1 MGKLKSKI
9 LAWLAD
15 DTPES
20 TPAQFSTSTTTST
33 TESTPSD
40 SVPVQDTAD
49 VPYVVPDTVVAD
61 DDVDDLPIHEAPAAM
76 IDYWHAFGCHLFLN
90 MLLRQ
95 YALDCAQ
102 NGSAHNHFKIGLNE
116 TRHEATFAID
126 YAAGKT
132 VRYYAIPFNEKNTA
146 PIDKKQARC
155 VLEKVSQLR
164 EARRRFEKFGE
175 FMIEQFDEAK

>member
-15 DTPES
+15 DTPAES
-20 TPAQFSTSTTTST
+20 TPAQDTTST
-33 TESTPSD
+33 APSD
-40 SVPVQDTAD
+40 SVPAQAATD
-49 VPYVVPDTVVAD
+49 VP
-61 DDVDDLPIHEAPAAM
+61 DDVDDLPIYTAPAAQ
-76 IDYWHAFGCHLFLN
+76 IDYWHANGSNVLLKA
-90 MLLRQ
+90 MLRP
-95 YALDCAQ
+95 YALDYSSPNVHAY
-102 NGSAHNHFKIGLNE
+102 NHFKIGLNE
-116 TRHEATFAID
+116 ARHEATFAID

-146 PIDKKQARC
+146 PIYKNQARR

>member
-1 MGKLKSKI
+1 MTDLKSRWAA
-9 LAWLAD
+9 LWDNTPAD
-15 DTPES
+15 DTAKS
-20 TPAQFSTSTTTST
+20 TPAQVSTST
-33 TESTPSD
+33 TESAPND
-40 SVPVQDTAD
+40 SVPAQATTD
-49 VPYVVPDTVVAD
+49 VPAVVPDN
-61 DDVDDLPIHEAPAAM
+61 VDNLPIYEAPAAM

-116 TRHEATFAID
+116 IRHEATFAID

-146 PIDKKQARC
+146 PIDKNQARR

>member
-20 TPAQFSTSTTTST
+20 TPAQDSKTT
-33 TESTPSD
+33 TESAPND
-40 SVPVQDTAD
+40 SVPAQATTD
-49 VPYVVPDTVVAD
+49 VPAVVPDN
-61 DDVDDLPIHEAPAAM
+61 VDNLPIYEAPAAM
-76 IDYWHAFGCHLFLN
+76 IDYWHAFGDNVFLQM
-90 MLLRQ
+90 MLRR
-95 YALDCAQ
+95 YALDYASP
-102 NGSAHNHFKIGLNE
+102 NVHAFNHFLIGLNE

-146 PIDKKQARC
+146 PIDKNQARR